1 LTTAGIGIRYLER
14 LTHEHA
20 LMLTCACAAILFLII
35 PTQNTGWAPLDSPG
49 EKAREE
55 AEIDAVL
62 QDAASTA
69 LGQREGT
76 IIVLDPQTGRV
87 RAIVNPQIAFTQA
100 LMPGSTMKPFTA
112 LAALRAGLINRDSR
126 TVCPGRFTGLGFS
139 LPCVHD
145 DHLPPFTP
153 SQAIAYSCNY
163 YFASLGQRL
172 GRDRLIETVRSFG
185 FGQTAGAGENEETAG
200 TVRPCHTGTSAR
212 LRTQESNHVSEQSD
226 CDAREAVGESD
237 QIQVTP
243 AQLLAAYAALVN
255 GGHLLQVRVAD
266 ANGFQPVDR
275 ASIDISEQHRSIIT
289 EGMRG
294 AVRFGTARNA
304 KLDSLPLYIIGKTGT
319 AMPAKGFRSN
329 GWFVGFAGSNTNSV
343 LLGEMKPDEVKLA
356 VIVLLGRSHGS
367 EAATLSRTI
376 FEAYATAIS
385 QPDTESQRTK
395 SSDEKT
401 GSNSENGSSSPRLPS
416 SAPVRVHLVHDG
428 ITQEM
433 SLEDYV
439 LGVLRTEGSM
449 EPEPEALKALAI
461 AIRTY
466 AVRNRGRH
474 AKDGYD
480 FCSTTHCQ
488 RFAVDRGTGPTVK
501 AGLMTNGAL
510 AYARASDTLIAAVK
524 ATEGQLLLDD
534 HGQPAEVYFG
544 ASCGG
549 ETANLGTL
557 WGVSP
562 PEYLRG
568 VRDEYCLSGPHA
580 TWTDVIARA
589 DLLRAL
595 QSDVRTDVG
604 ARLDQVTVNKRDE
617 TGRAEFIAL
626 EGERRKIVRGWDFK
640 IIVGRVLGWNILKS
654 SRFDIA
660 RTGSNFVFR
669 GSGFG
674 HGLGL
679 CQEGAHVMAARGG
692 TYQRIL
698 EKYFPGTSL
707 GKRDQV
713 AVNWSGKGSWNSNAE
728 GAKVL
733 AESTEEDFCVPLR
746 SPLRPLRLNYSYD
759 YQPSVGWKADL
770 LLTDSPLPL
779 GKGRGEGL
787 ATNPTHFEFFS
798 YPSGS
803 EKRKE
808 SSFRCR
814 WLATPLTPA
823 LSQRAREQK
832 IYKHFVLTGLNTN
845 PRILTISSEHFR
857 VTYPAG
863 VDRRDANE
871 VLNTLEAA
879 RSDFLHRASAASVS
893 ANIPL
898 LEIRLNESTGDFTS
912 RTGQPWWAAAATKG
926 HRIELQPVG
935 LLKRRG
941 VLTTTLR
948 HEFAHVVIDEVSRN
962 RAPRW
967 LEEGFALY
975 LAGEG
980 QRISRYLSRNAH
992 STEELERRLARPGTQ
1007 DEMRALYAE
1016 AYQKVMELIRQ
1027 KGEAGVWASL

>member
-1 LTTAGIGIRYLER
+1 LTTARIGIRYLGR
-14 LTHEHA
+14 MTREHA

-35 PTQNTGWAPLDSPG
+35 PLHNAGWAPFDSSR
-49 EKAREE
+49 ENARDET
-55 AEIDAVL
+55 EIDAAL
-62 QDAASTA
+62 QEAASIA

-76 IIVLDPQTGRV
+76 VIVMDPQTGRV

-112 LAALRAGLINRDSR
+112 LAALRAGLITQDSR

-145 DHLPPFTP
+145 DHLPPFSP

-185 FGQTAGAGENEETAG
+185 FGQATGAGENEETAG
-200 TVRPCHTGTSAR
+200 TVRPCQAGNSAR
-212 LRTQESNHVSEQSD
+212 IRTQESNHASEQSD
-226 CDAREAVGESD
+226 CDAREALGESD

-243 AQLLAAYAALVN
+243 VQLLAAYAALVN
-255 GGHLLQVRVAD
+255 GGHLLQVRIAGGN
-266 ANGFQPVDR
+266 AFQPVER
-275 ASIDISEQHRSIIT
+275 ARIEISGQHRTIIT

-294 AVRFGTARNA
+294 AIRYGTARTA

-343 LLGEMKPDEVKLA
+343 SLGEMKPDEVKLA

-376 FEAYATAIS
+376 FEAYANAIS
-385 QPDTESQRTK
+385 RQDTESQRTK
-395 SSDEKT
+395 SSDEKI
-401 GSNSENGSSSPRLPS
+401 GSDSQNGSASPRLPS
-416 SAPVRVHLVHDG
+416 SASVRVHLVHDG

-439 LGVLRTEGSM
+439 LGVLRTEGSL
-449 EPEPEALKALAI
+449 EREPEALKALAI

-488 RFAVDRGTGPTVK
+488 RFASPESRGTSPT
-501 AGLMTNGAL
+501 AREGSLTDAL
-510 AYARASDTLIAAVK
+510 PDGRAADAIVAAVK

-534 HGQPAEVYFG
+534 RGQPADVYFG

-557 WGVSP
+557 WGVNP

-604 ARLDQVTVNKRDE
+604 ARLDQITVNKRDE
-617 TGRAEFIAL
+617 TGRAEFITL
-626 EGERRKIVRGWDFK
+626 EGERRKTVRGWDFK
-640 IIVGRVLGWNILKS
+640 IIVGRVLGWNVLKS
-654 SRFDIA
+654 SRFEIA

-679 CQEGAHVMAARGG
+679 CQEGAHVMAARGAS
-692 TYQRIL
+692 YQRIL
-698 EKYFPGTSL
+698 GKYFPGTSL
-707 GKRDQV
+707 ARRDQIV
-713 AVNWSGKGSWNSNAE
+713 AILSDDESFDLDSE
-728 GAKVL
+728 GAKH
-733 AESTEEDFCVPLR
+733 
-746 SPLRPLRLNYSYD
+746 
-759 YQPSVGWKADL
+759 GWKADL
-770 LLTDSPLPL
+770 LLTRLPL
-779 GKGRGEGL
+779 ALAEGWGEGL
-787 ATNPTHFEFFS
+787 LTSPNRFGS
-798 YPSGS
+798 ISSPSGS
-803 EKRKE
+803 EKKKE
-808 SSFRCR
+808 IIFLHSS
-814 WLATPLTPA
+814 LATSLTPA
-823 LSQRAREQK
+823 LFQRERGR
-832 IYKHFVLTGLNTN
+832 V
-845 PRILTISSEHFR
+845 LTISSEHFR

-863 VDRRDANE
+863 VDRRDADS

-893 ANIPL
+893 ANISL

-926 HRIELQPVG
+926 NRIELQPVG

-941 VLTTTLR
+941 LLTTTLR
-948 HEFAHVVIDEVSRN
+948 HEFAHTVIDAVSRN

-992 STEELERRLARPGTQ
+992 STEELERRLARPASQ
-1007 DEMRALYAE
+1007 EEMRALYAE
-1016 AYQKVMELIRQ
+1016 AYQKVLELIRQ
-1027 KGEAGVWASL
+1027 RGEAGVWASL